1 MLLFKS
7 IMLTFSVL
15 LSLLVVEVFL
25 HARPGFVPMS
35 VRSRLAAGGAFLD
48 FQGVAGSGEIPGV
61 RYPSS
66 PNQSELMTVSV
77 SNLLSSIKV
86 VKEGDA
92 TSTPVYRR
100 TTDAQG
106 LCNPSNITGKVHC
119 LFIGDSFTEMSHL
132 PWEQRWPAQLALA
145 KGWSLRNLGKG
156 GISPA
161 EGVRILQAFGA
172 VHQPDLVIFSIFEG
186 NDPWDE
192 DCWVAWQAS
201 GLPYTRFL
209 VKKET
214 FQNRIILFK
223 WYEELV
229 SRVASWRPTG
239 NGGKEKAP
247 VMTFLAPFVDRLAI
261 PKEELG
267 AFRGWKSMERS
278 IVAAKAW
285 CDAHGSRLELVLWPS
300 REHIYAL
307 QCAATGDTELS
318 ARLTGYK
325 DPRQAKERLSEIV
338 KNADAGHQLLLDYCG
353 GLKIPFYYVGE
364 PLQLL
369 VSKGVTP
376 FYLDDIHPNRE
387 GNRAV
392 AEYLAERD
400 GM

>member
-1 MLLFKS
+1 MGDNVLLPLPSGERVGVRVRVSYIMSLPQKIFCFLLSVLAFLPLSHITSDPGSRQVFGLYSASYFGLVILWWCACGLLLWVALVQDVARRKMLLFKS

-161 EGVRILQAFGA
+161 EGVPR
-172 VHQPDLVIFSIFEG
+172 
-186 NDPWDE
+186 
-192 DCWVAWQAS
+192 
-201 GLPYTRFL
+201 LP
-209 VKKET
+209 
-214 FQNRIILFK
+214 
-223 WYEELV
+223 
-229 SRVASWRPTG
+229 PG
-239 NGGKEKAP
+239 
-247 VMTFLAPFVDRLAI
+247 
-261 PKEELG
+261 
-267 AFRGWKSMERS
+267 
-278 IVAAKAW
+278 
-285 CDAHGSRLELVLWPS
+285 
-300 REHIYAL
+300 
-307 QCAATGDTELS
+307 
-318 ARLTGYK
+318 
-325 DPRQAKERLSEIV
+325 
-338 KNADAGHQLLLDYCG
+338 
-353 GLKIPFYYVGE
+353 
-364 PLQLL
+364 
-369 VSKGVTP
+369 
-376 FYLDDIHPNRE
+376 
-387 GNRAV
+387 
-392 AEYLAERD
+392 
-400 GM
+400 